1 MPFGSKK
8 TARPGGRKA
17 VFLIDA
23 SPDCD
28 IGRELREIIDA
39 EQLRVVLQPVVDL
52 RNGSVRG
59 YEALARGPRGS
70 RLESPDQLF
79 STGRRVNLLF
89 ALEQVCRRYA
99 LLAKRRFLSREEYLF
114 LNVEPEIINEPRLQ
128 AEIHR
133 EVLSILEIEPGEV
146 VLELT
151 ERMAIDDYS
160 RVARA
165 IEGYI
170 DLGFKVAVD
179 DLGAGY
185 ANLRLIAEVRPD
197 FIKVDMTLIRGIDGN
212 PRKQALLETLSI
224 LADKVDARLVAEGV
238 ETDAELRTL
247 ASLGADYAQGFYL
260 ARPEENPP
268 RVAPSVMTALARPAA
283 DPA

>member
-1 MPFGSKK
+1 M
-8 TARPGGRKA
+8 
-17 VFLIDA
+17 FLIDA

-197 FIKVDMTLIRGIDGN
+197 FIKVDMTLIRGIDSN